1 MKTEQSIPKGRI
13 MDVMKALESI
23 DVKAPVSAGDV
34 VLKDV
39 AGLGVN
45 IVANKIG
52 GAINK
57 AKYRIQNRHIAVSA
71 DVERRSAVTRI
82 GIA

>member
-34 VLKDV
+34 VLKDA

-45 IVANKIG
+45 IVATK
-52 GAINK
+52 
-57 AKYRIQNRHIAVSA
+57 S
-71 DVERRSAVTRI
+71 VEQ
-82 GIA
+82 

>member
-1 MKTEQSIPKGRI
+1 
-13 MDVMKALESI
+13 MKALESI

-45 IVANKIG
+45 IVATK
-52 GAINK
+52 
-57 AKYRIQNRHIAVSA
+57 S
-71 DVERRSAVTRI
+71 VEQ
-82 GIA
+82 